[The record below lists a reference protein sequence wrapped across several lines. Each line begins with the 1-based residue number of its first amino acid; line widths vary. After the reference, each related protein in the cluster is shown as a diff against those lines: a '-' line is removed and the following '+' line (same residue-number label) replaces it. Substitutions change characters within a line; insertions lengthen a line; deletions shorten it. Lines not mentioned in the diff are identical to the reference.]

1 MKKLENLQKIVSK
14 PKRRL
19 GQGHGSNK
27 GKTAGRGMKGQKAR
41 SKVALSFEGGALPLI
56 KRLPL
61 LRGKGR
67 NYSLKKDFYGVSVGA
82 LNTLPAKTTVDVET
96 LLKYNIISK
105 GNMEKSAGVKILGS
119 GELSKSLIVKLP
131 VSKSAKEK
139 IESAGGNI
147 E

>member
-1 MKKLENLQKIVSK
+1 MKNLSNLQKITAK

-27 GKTAGRGMKGQKAR
+27 GKTAGRGTKGQKAR
-41 SKVALSFEGGALPLI
+41 TKIALSFEGGSLPLI

-67 NYSLKKDFYGVSVGA
+67 NYSIKKDFYGVNVGD
-82 LNTLPAKTTVDVET
+82 LNGLPAKTVVDVEV

-105 GNMEKSAGVKILGS
+105 DNMKKNAGVKILGDGS
-119 GELSKSLIVKLP
+119 ISKSLTVKLP
-131 VSKSAKEK
+131 ASKAAKEK
-139 IESAGGNI
+139 IESAGGSVI
-147 E
+147 